1 MLESDQES
9 NWSVQ
14 FAWGNLHHMWIAS
27 RALFCLCLWK
37 HITGASPVSVRPQG
51 IQWKK
56 QKGSQE
62 SDCWEC
68 KQQSQGGRVKD
79 QSRSQSRSW
88 SGGNRSAARRREEL
102 EAVPRRLTNGNIWRL
117 NYPLKGK
124 KERERTLG
132 LSLLSVLIKF
142 KGPQVGI
149 PQGLWWEDGFPS
161 GSAVKNL
168 PAMQEPQKTGVQSMG
183 RGDPLKEGMATHSSI
198 LAWRIPWTE
207 EPGRLQSMGPQRV
220 GQDWSNSA
228 GMHEDEKRQN
238 LLALLGCMP
247 SYTAHPS
254 WWWHLYGQWLLSLGP

>member
-124 KERERTLG
+124 KERENPRPEFAVCTDK
-132 LSLLSVLIKF
+132 I
-142 KGPQVGI
+142 QRA
-149 PQGLWWEDGFPS
+149 PS
-161 GSAVKNL
+161 GNSSEVMMRRRL
-168 PAMQEPQKTGVQSMG
+168 P
-183 RGDPLKEGMATHSSI
+183 
-198 LAWRIPWTE
+198 
-207 EPGRLQSMGPQRV
+207 
-220 GQDWSNSA
+220 
-228 GMHEDEKRQN
+228 
-238 LLALLGCMP
+238 
-247 SYTAHPS
+247 
-254 WWWHLYGQWLLSLGP
+254 QWLSSKESACNAGASEDWDSVHGSGRSAEGGYGNPL